1 MTRDHQERIEAAKTA
16 IKAYKHTIGDHD
28 EGLELAVDLLADLC
42 HLLKREGANIDQI
55 FAAARMHHRD
65 EEPSGYNG
73 WANYETW
80 AVHLWLTNEEP
91 AYRYWNEQAAI
102 HITNASQRPQVLE
115 DVWTEAHAARYYL
128 ADQLRDELAEA
139 SPLEGASVYSDLLA
153 AALGEADYSEIAQAF
168 IDALSE

>member
-1 MTRDHQERIEAAKTA
+1 
-16 IKAYKHTIGDHD
+16 
-28 EGLELAVDLLADLC
+28 
-42 HLLKREGANIDQI
+42 
-55 FAAARMHHRD
+55 MHHRD

-73 WANYETW
+73 WTNYETW

-91 AYRYWNEQAAI
+91 GYRYCNEQAAI
-102 HITNASQRPQVLE
+102 QITNASQRPQVLE